1 MSELLELAYVPSA
14 SEYDK
19 YFKKFR
25 AFMPADVSAVANKQ
39 GAWVSDNY
47 KGKGYFPMRSPL
59 PGSSNGVCY
68 GIDYG
73 FRVCGGFSKHD
84 DAGLRVAL
92 NLIYDPQCNLVKG
105 CKTLTQTSLVYD
117 KQTGDDIKVT
127 STAPIIT
134 VDGTKFIW
142 LNKEECEN
150 GTAKTMELWSLE
162 LVERAEAFDEAGD
175 HNDYAKSEKLRAQC
189 NRFVEDLAQKD
200 AEFKELLVPVKMSSE
215 DDYETAIPQLPKAKE
230 MQVQKDKELQD
241 NGVKSLFEK
250 LLNNTI
256 DEDGLRDALKEI
268 CEQKR
273 ALDSSTKEDAIL
285 LGEEISKCAEWYEK
299 QLENKNSKDKA
310 FNDTISA
317 IDNLTL
323 GGK

>member
-25 AFMPADVSAVANKQ
+25 AFMPADVSAVAKEQ

-59 PGSSNGVCY
+59 PGSSDGVSY
-68 GIDYG
+68 GYDDGVHAWSSSYNN
-73 FRVCGGFSKHD
+73 

-92 NLIYDPQCNLVKG
+92 NLIYNPDSSLVKG
-105 CKTLTQTSLVYD
+105 CKYLKQTSLVCD
-117 KQTGDDIKVT
+117 KETDEDIKVT

-134 VDGTKFIW
+134 VDGTQFIW
-142 LNKEECEN
+142 LNKEECEA
-150 GTAKTMELWSLE
+150 GTAKIMELWSLE

-175 HNDYAKSEKLRAQC
+175 HNDYAKAEKLRAQC
-189 NRFVEDLAQKD
+189 NRFVEDLAQKN

-273 ALDSSTKEDAIL
+273 ALDSSTKEDAIR
-285 LGEEISKCAEWYEK
+285 LGEEIFKCAEWYEK
-299 QLENKNSKDKA
+299 ELENKNSKDKA